1 MKSSCIAFLAPKETL
16 HSAEENASELCAN
29 CAADDRYPLH
39 RRICAALPGASTTI
53 QRKAERREKPFRD
66 NPFHPALK
74 TEKLQPLKREY
85 WSFRIDR
92 SYRIIFRFEG
102 TDKVLFMTC
111 GHHHWIY
118 RYLLAH

>member
-1 MKSSCIAFLAPKETL
+1 MIEIQYT
-16 HSAEENASELCAN
+16 EEFERRYQEL
-29 CAADDRYPLH
+29 P
-39 RRICAALPGASTTI
+39 PPV
-53 QRKAERREKPFRD
+53 QRKAERRARLFRE

-102 TDKVLFMTC
+102 TDKVLFVTC